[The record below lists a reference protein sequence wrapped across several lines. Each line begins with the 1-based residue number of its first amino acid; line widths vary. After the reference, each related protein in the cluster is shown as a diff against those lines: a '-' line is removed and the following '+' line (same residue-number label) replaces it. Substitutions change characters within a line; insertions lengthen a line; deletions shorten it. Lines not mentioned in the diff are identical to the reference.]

1 MELQDRFVF
10 DSEENILF
18 INLAALRIES
28 RAQVDEICRVTTR
41 IIEQHGRRSYS
52 IVNYEGTEIAP
63 AIMDYY
69 GERIKEL
76 YDRYSLT
83 TVRYSSSGFTRSV
96 LRYLGAAKDLE
107 SNTFTTREEA
117 IRAIQELKDRSRTE
131 KNVSARTWFNPRHSL
146 WGKLLLGWGILL
158 GCLIVGYFGGRMWLT
173 AEYQQSFKFAL
184 TSAILSLLASA
195 VVGSAILLI
204 NVVRPLRQMEEVAG
218 RLSIGG
224 IVEPMKVTRHD
235 EVGRLAQTINEAAL
249 QLQQDIDRLSGLYHI
264 SLMMGT
270 GTEVSQIC
278 ELLTRKIARLLG
290 AEVCVILLYNER
302 DNCIHAQAPAYG
314 MEDDL
319 LSTLSFDPEEQS
331 IATSVYKS
339 GEPYLTND
347 ARQDPLLSGKSG
359 GNIREIL
366 AVPLK
371 AGQRMLGT
379 IEVINKRGGFLE
391 EEKRLVMIF
400 ASQAAHLLQNAQL
413 FEQVRGSEERYR
425 QIFESAVDGLYR
437 STPDGN
443 LVNVNSALA
452 AMLGYDTPEEL
463 QGVNLMNDLFV
474 DQMEG
479 ARQLR
484 QLRDFGQVR
493 DLECDLRRRANGTA
507 NDRMPARISIRAVTD
522 GTDNQMYHL
531 GIIKDVTEQ
540 KRLAQQLI
548 VSERLAV
555 VGELVAGVAHEVRN
569 PLCGITTTLSALNRR
584 LEDREA
590 VKPFLDVVMTEVGRL
605 NYLMEQLL
613 EHSRPVRP
621 DGDESALRTLVAQ
634 VVEEFRGQAD
644 QKGVALIMEGFD
656 RVPSLRVD
664 RRKMHGVFANLLENA
679 LQHTESGGCVRL
691 AFAGNGTVKGNGAAE
706 VEIEVADTGAGIAAE
721 NLDKVFEPFFT
732 TRATGIG
739 LGLAIVRKTIHDHGG
754 TIGVRSI
761 INQGTTFVIALPRGK
776 D

>member
-1 MELQDRFVF
+1 MELQERFVF
-10 DSEENILF
+10 DSEENLLF
-18 INLAALRIES
+18 INLAELRIET

-41 IIEQHGRRSYS
+41 IIEEHGRRSYS

-117 IRAIQELKDRSRTE
+117 IRAIQELKDRSRTG
-131 KNVSARTWFNPRHSL
+131 KSVPVHALFDPRQGL
-146 WGKLLLGWGILL
+146 LGKLLVGWGILL
-158 GCLIVGYFGGRMWLT
+158 CCLLGAYFGGRIWLAT
-173 AEYQQSFKFAL
+173 EYQQSLKLAVV
-184 TSAILSLLASA
+184 SGILLLLATAIVSG
-195 VVGSAILLI
+195 VILLI
-204 NVVRPLRQMEEVAG
+204 TVIRPLRQMEEVAA
-218 RLSIGG
+218 RLSTGG
-224 IVEPMKVTRHD
+224 IVEPMKVTRSD
-235 EVGRLAQTINEAAL
+235 EVGRLARTINEAAL
-249 QLQQDIDRLSGLYHI
+249 QLQQDIERLSGLYHI

-278 ELLTRKIARLLG
+278 ELLTRKIARLLD

-302 DNCIHAQAPAYG
+302 DGCIHAQVPAFG
-314 MEDDL
+314 MEDDV
-319 LSTLSFDPEEQS
+319 LSSLSFDPNERS
-331 IATSVYKS
+331 IATWVYQS

-347 ARQDPLLSGKSG
+347 ARQDPLLSAKAIA
-359 GNIREIL
+359 NIREIL

-379 IEVINKRGGFLE
+379 IEVINKPGGFLE
-391 EEKRLVMIF
+391 EEKRLVTIF

-413 FEQVRGSEERYR
+413 FEQVRESEERYR

-437 STPDGN
+437 STPNGN
-443 LVNVNSALA
+443 LVNVNSAFA
-452 AMLGYDTPEEL
+452 AMLGYEAPEEL
-463 QGVNLMNDLFV
+463 QGINLMKDLFV
-474 DQMEG
+474 DQIEG
-479 ARQLR
+479 ARQLGR
-484 QLRDFGQVR
+484 LKESGQIR
-493 DLECDLRRRANGTA
+493 DLECDLRRRS
-507 NDRMPARISIRAVTD
+507 NDTMPARISIRAVTD

-584 LEDREA
+584 LEDRQE

-613 EHSRPVRP
+613 EHSRPVRL
-621 DGDESALRTLVAQ
+621 DGDEAALRNAIA
-634 VVEEFRGQAD
+634 VVLEEFRSQAD
-644 QKGVALIMEGFD
+644 EKGVTLSMENFEQ
-656 RVPSLRVD
+656 VPSLRVD
-664 RRKMHGVFANLLENA
+664 RRKMHGVFTNLVENA
-679 LQHTESGGCVRL
+679 LQHTEPGGCVRL
-691 AFAGNGTVKGNGAAE
+691 ALSANEVVRSNGLAE
-706 VEIEVADTGAGIAAE
+706 VEIEVTDTGAGIAAE
-721 NLDKVFEPFFT
+721 NLNKVFEPFFT
-732 TRATGIG
+732 TRTTGIG

-754 TIGVRSI
+754 TIAVRSSL
-761 INQGTTFVIALPRGK
+761 NKGTTFVIKLPPGK
-776 D
+776 N

>member
-1 MELQDRFVF
+1 MELQDRFIF
-10 DSEENILF
+10 DSRENILF
-18 INLAALRIES
+18 INLAELRIEN
-28 RAQVDEICRVTTR
+28 RAQVDEICRVTTGT
-41 IIEQHGRRSYS
+41 IEQHGRRSYS

-117 IRAIQELKDRSRTE
+117 IRAIQELKDRSRAGT
-131 KNVSARTWFNPRHSL
+131 KVRAHALFDPRQGL
-146 WGKLLLGWGILL
+146 LGKLLVGWSILL
-158 GCLIVGYFGGRMWLT
+158 GCLLAAYFAGWIWLGPEYRQSFRFAIWSGIVSLLVTAIVGG
-173 AEYQQSFKFAL
+173 
-184 TSAILSLLASA
+184 
-195 VVGSAILLI
+195 AILLI
-204 NVVRPLRQMEEVAG
+204 TVIRPLRQMQEVAA

-224 IVEPMKVTRHD
+224 IVEPMKVTRND
-235 EVGRLAQTINEAAL
+235 EVGQLASTINEAAL
-249 QLQQDIDRLSGLYHI
+249 QLQQDIERLSGLYHI

-278 ELLTRKIARLLG
+278 ELLTRKIARLLD

-302 DNCIHAQAPAYG
+302 DGGLHAQVPAFG
-314 MEDDL
+314 MEDDV
-319 LSTLSFDPEEQS
+319 LSSLSFDPNEKS
-331 IATSVYKS
+331 IATWVYQS

-347 ARQDPLLSGKSG
+347 ARRDPLLSVKAI

-379 IEVINKRGGFLE
+379 IEVINKPGGFLE

-413 FEQVRGSEERYR
+413 FEQVRESEERYR

-443 LVNVNSALA
+443 LVNVNPALA
-452 AMLGYDTPEEL
+452 AMLGYQKPEDL
-463 QGVNLMNDLFV
+463 QGINLMKDLFV
-474 DQMEG
+474 DQGEG
-479 ARQLR
+479 ARQLAR
-484 QLRDFGQVR
+484 LRESGQIR
-493 DLECDLRRRANGTA
+493 DLECDLRRQA
-507 NDRMPARISIRAVTD
+507 NDAMPARISIRAVTD

-531 GIIKDVTEQ
+531 GIVKDITEQ

-584 LEDREA
+584 LENRQE

-613 EHSRPVRP
+613 EHSRPVRL
-621 DGDESALRTLVAQ
+621 DGDEAALRNAIA
-634 VVEEFRGQAD
+634 VVLEEFRGQAD
-644 QKGVALIMEGFD
+644 EKGVALSMENFD
-656 RVPSLRVD
+656 LVPRLRVD
-664 RRKMHGVFANLLENA
+664 RRKMHGVFTNLVENA

-691 AFAGNGTVKGNGAAE
+691 ALSANGNAKGDGLAE
-706 VEIEVADTGAGIAAE
+706 VEIEVTDTGAGIAQE
-721 NLDKVFEPFFT
+721 NLSKVFEPFFT

-754 TIGVRSI
+754 TIAVRS
-761 INQGTTFVIALPRGK
+761 NKDKGTTFVIKLPRG

>member
-1 MELQDRFVF
+1 MNLQDRFVF
-10 DSEENILF
+10 DSGENILF
-18 INLAALRIES
+18 INLAELRIES
-28 RAQVDEICRVTTR
+28 RDQVDEICRVTAR
-41 IIEQHGRRSYS
+41 IIEEHGRRSYS
-52 IVNYEGTEIAP
+52 IVNYESTEIAP

-117 IRAIQELKDRSRTE
+117 IRAIQELKDRSRTGR
-131 KNVSARTWFNPRHSL
+131 KVPVHALFDPRQGL
-146 WGKLLLGWGILL
+146 LGKLLIGWGLL
-158 GCLIVGYFGGRMWLT
+158 FVCLFAAYFAGRVWLA
-173 AEYQQSFKFAL
+173 AEYQQSFKFAVA
-184 TSAILSLLASA
+184 SAILSLLATAIVS
-195 VVGSAILLI
+195 GAILII
-204 NVVRPLRQMEEVAG
+204 NVIRPLRQVEEVAA

-224 IVEPMKVTRHD
+224 IVEPMKVTRND
-235 EVGRLAQTINEAAL
+235 EVGQLARTINEAAL
-249 QLQQDIDRLSGLYHI
+249 QLQQDIERLSGLYHI

-278 ELLTRKIARLLG
+278 ELLTRKIARLLD

-302 DNCIHAQAPAYG
+302 DGCIHAQVPAYG
-314 MEDDL
+314 MEDDV
-319 LSTLSFDPEEQS
+319 LSSLSFDPNEKS
-331 IATSVYKS
+331 IATWVYQS

-347 ARQDPLLSGKSG
+347 ARRDPLLSVKAI

-366 AVPLK
+366 AVPVK

-379 IEVINKRGGFLE
+379 IEVINKPGGFLE
-391 EEKRLVMIF
+391 EEKRLVTIF

-413 FEQVRGSEERYR
+413 FEQVRESEERYR

-443 LVNVNSALA
+443 LVNVNPALA
-452 AMLGYDTPEEL
+452 AMLGYEAPEEL
-463 QGVNLMNDLFV
+463 QGINLMKDLFV
-474 DQMEG
+474 DQVEG
-479 ARQLR
+479 ARQLGR
-484 QLRDFGQVR
+484 LNESGQIR
-493 DLECDLRRRANGTA
+493 DLECDLRRRS
-507 NDRMPARISIRAVTD
+507 NDTMPARISIRAVTD

-531 GIIKDVTEQ
+531 GIIKDITEQ

-584 LEDREA
+584 LEDREEL
-590 VKPFLDVVMTEVGRL
+590 KPFLDVVMTEVGRL

-613 EHSRPVRP
+613 EHSRPVRL
-621 DGDESALRTLVAQ
+621 DGDEAALRNAIA
-634 VVEEFRGQAD
+634 VVLEEFRTQAD
-644 QKGVALIMEGFD
+644 EKGVTLSMENFEQ
-656 RVPSLRVD
+656 VPSLRVD
-664 RRKMHGVFANLLENA
+664 RRKMHGVFTNLVENA
-679 LQHTESGGCVRL
+679 LQHTEPGGRVRL
-691 AFAGNGTVKGNGAAE
+691 TLSANGTPRSSGCAE

-721 NLDKVFEPFFT
+721 NLSKVFEPFFT

-754 TIGVRSI
+754 TIVVRSI
-761 INQGTTFVIALPRGK
+761 INKGTTFVIKLPPGQG
-776 D
+776 

>member
-1 MELQDRFVF
+1 MELQDRFIF
-10 DSEENILF
+10 DSGENILF
-18 INLAALRIES
+18 INLAELRIES

-41 IIEQHGRRSYS
+41 IIEEHGSRSYS
-52 IVNYEGTEIAP
+52 IVNYENTEIAP

-117 IRAIQELKDRSRTE
+117 IRAIQELKDRSRTG
-131 KNVSARTWFNPRHSL
+131 KNIPVHALFDPRH
-146 WGKLLLGWGILL
+146 GLLGKFLIGWAILFC
-158 GCLIVGYFGGRMWLT
+158 CLVAAYFGGRIWLA
-173 AEYQQSFKFAL
+173 AEYQEPFKLAVASAFLAFL
-184 TSAILSLLASA
+184 ATAVVSGAILF
-195 VVGSAILLI
+195 I
-204 NVVRPLRQMEEVAG
+204 NVIRPLRQMEEVAA

-224 IVEPMKVTRHD
+224 IVEPMKVTRYD
-235 EVGRLAQTINEAAL
+235 EVGQLAGTINEAAQ
-249 QLQQDIDRLSGLYHI
+249 QLQQDIERLSGLYHI

-278 ELLTRKIARLLG
+278 ELLTRKIARLLD

-319 LSTLSFDPEEQS
+319 LSSLSFDPDEKS
-331 IATSVYKS
+331 IVTWVYQS

-347 ARQDPLLSGKSG
+347 ARRDPLLSAKAI

-379 IEVINKRGGFLE
+379 LEVINKPGGFLE
-391 EEKRLVMIF
+391 EEKRLVTIF

-413 FEQVRGSEERYR
+413 FEQVRESEERYR

-437 STPDGN
+437 STPDGD
-443 LVNVNSALA
+443 LVNVNPALA
-452 AMLGYDTPEEL
+452 AMLGYAEPGEL
-463 QGVNLMNDLFV
+463 QGINLMKDLFV
-474 DQMEG
+474 DQNEG
-479 ARQLR
+479 ARQLGR
-484 QLRDFGQVR
+484 LKETGQIR
-493 DLECDLRRRANGTA
+493 DLECDLQRRS
-507 NDRMPARISIRAVTD
+507 NDAMPARISIRAVKD

-584 LEDREA
+584 LEDRQA
-590 VKPFLDVVMTEVGRL
+590 LKPYLDVVMTEVGRL

-613 EHSRPVRP
+613 EHSRPVRL
-621 DGDESALRTLVAQ
+621 DGDESALRNAIAAVL
-634 VVEEFRGQAD
+634 EEFRSQAD
-644 QKGVALIMEGFD
+644 EKGVTLSMESFD
-656 RVPSLRVD
+656 LVPSLRVD
-664 RRKMHGVFANLLENA
+664 RRKMHGVFTNLVENA
-679 LQHTESGGCVRL
+679 LQHTEPGGRVRL
-691 AFAGNGTVKGNGAAE
+691 SANGTPRSNGFAD
-706 VEIEVADTGAGIAAE
+706 VEIEVTDTGAGIAAE
-721 NLDKVFEPFFT
+721 NLSKVFEPFFT

-754 TIGVRSI
+754 TIAVRSI
-761 INQGTTFVIALPRGK
+761 PNEGTTFVIKLPPGEDRESAR
-776 D
+776 